1 MSNWEL
7 VMPGGGLTA
16 IGLAGIVI
24 SYAGIA
30 HTFVDGLHALTGLLF
45 FFGLIFMGAGILDG
59 GVSTSNRTKA
69 TVLVIISIVLS
80 FGAMGFVGSE
90 STTLPTI
97 AGLLMMITVPG
108 IVIAYMATKM
118 PQYVK
123 PVGLIFI
130 FAIGLGITVFFGFG
144 ILGPTGY
151 LLPEVVEE
159 AVEEIVQEVPEGEI
173 FAISILA
180 GSAEQ
185 GNPDYDPD
193 TGTIS
198 KGLVIGWTNDDV
210 VMHTVTSSLDFG
222 ETFDS
227 GLLNAGEKF
236 LLDSNQLSI
245 GSYEYMCIVHP
256 WMVASIVIEEP
267 VE

>member
-1 MSNWEL
+1 
-7 VMPGGGLTA
+7 
-16 IGLAGIVI
+16 
-24 SYAGIA
+24 
-30 HTFVDGLHALTGLLF
+30 
-45 FFGLIFMGAGILDG
+45 
-59 GVSTSNRTKA
+59 
-69 TVLVIISIVLS
+69 
-80 FGAMGFVGSE
+80 
-90 STTLPTI
+90 
-97 AGLLMMITVPG
+97 MITIPG
-108 IVIAYMATKM
+108 IVIAYMAMKM

-130 FAIGLGITVFFGFG
+130 FAIGLGITVFVGFG
-144 ILGPTGY
+144 VLGPTGY
-151 LLPEVVEE
+151 LLPEVIEESVEE
-159 AVEEIVQEVPEGEI
+159 VVQDAPKGEI

-193 TGTIS
+193 VSTIS

-227 GLLNAGEKF
+227 GLLNAGETF
-236 LLDSNQLSI
+236 LVDSNKLDI

-256 WMVASIVIEEP
+256 WMVASIVIDKP